1 MVHLNHDLKGEIV
14 CHQSQICSRNIDKN
28 VITLSYDYHSIINQV
43 DSQST
48 SKIQSLLGSKHH
60 HKNSPIPNFSKKFSH
75 PIFSV
80 VKTNCLGGL
89 FTPQTSCV
97 HGDAMT
103 LRNCETAKLQS
114 LEQFTGDSMVKILPL
129 RSLRYTWSPT
139 SEFQKITSQ
148 DDTIRIY
155 AARLAT
161 GVEECEVGGNHQSN

>member
-1 MVHLNHDLKGEIV
+1 MVHLNHDLQGEIE
-14 CHQSQICSRNIDKN
+14 CHQSQICSRNIDKS

-48 SKIQSLLGSKHH
+48 SKIQSFLGSKHH
-60 HKNSPIPNFSKKFSH
+60 RKNSPIPNFSKKFSH

-80 VKTNCLGGL
+80 VKKSPWSFLLGGL
-89 FTPQTSCV
+89 FIPQTSCV

-129 RSLRYTWSPT
+129 RSLRHTWSPT

-148 DDTIRIY
+148 DDTN
-155 AARLAT
+155 LT
-161 GVEECEVGGNHQSN
+161 NLCHL